1 MEIGHM
7 RPLVLKLKQASIVLE
22 IPPKDLQNFVQFGV
36 VRPKRRKGLCWFD
49 QNVLLQAKIGWYLR
63 MSLGVSTNYLARLVQ
78 LICRAANAR
87 GKQQFICVTSRPFA
101 GSEAIEIKI
110 PVRSLVEE
118 IEERLPLADVY
129 KDLPRGRKRA
139 GWKASFLDTLREAAV
154 DLGYLSEADILQAV
168 RNRRQSKRSAPEMT
182 VASEGPATNA

>member
-7 RPLVLKLKQASIVLE
+7 RPLLLKLKQASMVLE

-36 VRPKRRKGLCWFD
+36 VKPKRRKGLCWFD
-49 QNVLLQAKIGWYLR
+49 QNALLQAKIGWHLR
-63 MSLGVSTNYLARLVQ
+63 VSLGVSTNYLARLVQ
-78 LICRAANAR
+78 LACRAATAR
-87 GKQQFICVTSRPFA
+87 GEQQFICVRSRPFA

-110 PVRSLVEE
+110 PVRSLAEE
-118 IEERLPLADVY
+118 IEEKLPLANVY

-139 GWKASFLDTLREAAV
+139 GWKGDFLDTLREAAV

-168 RNRRQSKRSAPEMT
+168 KGQRQAKRSTPEMT
-182 VASEGPATNA
+182 VVSAGPTTNA